1 MAGTA
6 TATYSADVWTS
17 ASSVDASQQQWEFSV
32 PVNHDSSNN
41 TISRQRS
48 KSRTSRDA
56 KSRDRG
62 SKGSRSFSMS
72 RHAYDRSHYTP
83 RGRPD
88 ASLSREE
95 IETKG
100 AQDGGNP
107 PSTNGTVKK
116 GDMTDGVGNQ
126 FDELNDENWIHRD
139 KLARIESEE
148 LQQAAILFQRR
159 PGTGSTRAGRGRSRD
174 QQKGS
179 ISGTTATTPAP
190 TEVLEPWPDLQED
203 QQTEQRRQGQETR
216 NLSPAPNPGRGDD
229 VSDEER
235 QHWDLRRPEEIAAD
249 LEFSASYMYRNPGL
263 RKSSSRIPI
272 PTASPAPLS
281 PDQIDREF
289 FMPRSRAPTNE
300 EEESPSIAMPRRAS
314 EPLTVDSASTSSP
327 PSDSRPGSRGIQLSQ
342 YAAAKKNPAKPNP
355 TNRKTS
361 APISKKTTTPRNRT
375 PSSNS
380 SQRPTTR
387 SGEVRPPTAVNRPE
401 GDPPWLA
408 TMYKPDPRL
417 PPDQQILPT
426 HARRMQQEQ
435 WVKEGKTPTT
445 YDREF
450 APLAIASDP
459 PPVQEKVEKETE
471 KPQEPEPLPPKPEGL
486 GLHPLPKSPEPGT
499 RPGTS
504 TGYSPMPKLQETPPL
519 GLSPR
524 FQTSVTAQGPPP
536 AADDKVNK
544 GCGCC
549 IVM

>member
-6 TATYSADVWTS
+6 TATYSSDVWAS
-17 ASSVDASQQQWEFSV
+17 ASNVDASQQQWEFSV
-32 PVNHDSSNN
+32 PVNHDNTSNN
-41 TISRQRS
+41 NNNSSSSRQRS

-62 SKGSRSFSMS
+62 SKGSRSSSMS
-72 RHAYDRSHYTP
+72 RHAYDRSHYTS

-95 IETKG
+95 IETNG
-100 AQDGGNP
+100 AQEGTNTP
-107 PSTNGTVKK
+107 HMNGTVKK
-116 GDMTDGVGNQ
+116 GDMKDGTGIQ
-126 FDELNDENWIHRD
+126 LGELNDENWIHRD

-174 QQKGS
+174 QQHGS

-190 TEVLEPWPDLQED
+190 TEPLEPWPDLQVD
-203 QQTEQRRQGQETR
+203 QQKKQDQD
-216 NLSPAPNPGRGDD
+216 SFAPSHVPEHGKGDD
-229 VSDEER
+229 DEER
-235 QHWDLRRPEEIAAD
+235 QHWDLRRPEEIAAE
-249 LEFSASYMYRNPGL
+249 LEYSASYMYRNPGL

-289 FMPRSRAPTNE
+289 FLPRSRAPTNE

-327 PSDSRPGSRGIQLSQ
+327 PSDSRPGSRGVLASQ
-342 YAAAKKNPAKPNP
+342 NAASKKNPAKPSP

-361 APISKKTTTPRNRT
+361 APVTKKTTTPRNRAT
-375 PSSNS
+375 SSNNT
-380 SQRPTTR
+380 RPTTR
-387 SGEVRPPTAVNRPE
+387 SGEARPPTAVNRPE

-435 WVKEGKTPTT
+435 WAKEGKTPTT

-459 PPVQEKVEKETE
+459 PALLDKIEKETE
-471 KPQEPEPLPPKPEGL
+471 KPQEPEPLKPEGL
-486 GLHPLPKSPEPGT
+486 GLHSLPKSPEPGT

-519 GLSPR
+519 GLNPR

-536 AADDKVNK
+536 AADDKVDK

>member
-32 PVNHDSSNN
+32 PVNHDSNKSS
-41 TISRQRS
+41 SRQRS

-62 SKGSRSFSMS
+62 SKGSRSSSMS
-72 RHAYDRSHYTP
+72 RHAYDRTHYTS

-100 AQDGGNP
+100 AQEGGNTP
-107 PSTNGTVKK
+107 HMNGTVKK
-116 GDMTDGVGNQ
+116 GDTKDGTGIQ
-126 FDELNDENWIHRD
+126 LNNLNEENWIHRD

-174 QQKGS
+174 QQQGS
-179 ISGTTATTPAP
+179 ISGTTATTSAP
-190 TEVLEPWPDLQED
+190 TEPLEPWPDLQED
-203 QQTEQRRQGQETR
+203 QKKQDQENR
-216 NLSPAPNPGRGDD
+216 AMSPGPDQDR
-229 VSDEER
+229 SDEER

-289 FMPRSRAPTNE
+289 FTPRSRAPTNE
-300 EEESPSIAMPRRAS
+300 EEESPSIVMPRRAS

-327 PSDSRPGSRGIQLSQ
+327 PCDSRPSSRGVQTSQ
-342 YAAAKKNPAKPNP
+342 NAAVKKIPAKPSP

-361 APISKKTTTPRNRT
+361 APNPKKTTTPRNRA
-375 PSSNS
+375 PSSNNT
-380 SQRPTTR
+380 QRPTTR
-387 SGEVRPPTAVNRPE
+387 SGEIRPTTAANRPE

-459 PPVQEKVEKETE
+459 VPVQDKADKQTE
-471 KPQEPEPLPPKPEGL
+471 KPRGPEPLKPEGL
-486 GLHPLPKSPEPGT
+486 GLHSLPKSPEPGT

-519 GLSPR
+519 GLNPR

-536 AADDKVNK
+536 AADDKVEK

>member
-6 TATYSADVWTS
+6 TATYSTDVWTS
-17 ASSVDASQQQWEFSV
+17 ASSVDGGQPQWEFSV
-32 PVNHDSSNN
+32 PVNDGNSSNN
-41 TISRQRS
+41 NSRQRS

-62 SKGSRSFSMS
+62 SKGSRSSSMS
-72 RHAYDRSHYTP
+72 RHVYDRSHHAT

-88 ASLSREE
+88 ASISREE
-95 IETKG
+95 IEAKG
-100 AQDGGNP
+100 PQDGAN
-107 PSTNGTVKK
+107 THINGTAKK
-116 GDMTDGVGNQ
+116 TEMKDGIGIKLGDM
-126 FDELNDENWIHRD
+126 NDENWIHRD

-174 QQKGS
+174 HQHQGS

-190 TEVLEPWPDLQED
+190 TEPLEPWPDFQED
-203 QQTEQRRQGQETR
+203 QQSQQKQEKQEYRTT
-216 NLSPAPNPGRGDD
+216 SPALGDNGDD
-229 VSDEER
+229 TRDEER
-235 QHWDLRRPEEIAAD
+235 QHWDLRRPEEIAAE
-249 LEFSASYMYRNPGL
+249 LEYSASYMYRNPGL

-289 FMPRSRAPTNE
+289 FLPRSRAPTNE
-300 EEESPSIAMPRRAS
+300 EDESPSIAMPRRAS
-314 EPLTVDSASTSSP
+314 EPITVDSASTSSP
-327 PSDSRPGSRGIQLSQ
+327 PSDSRPGSRGVQTSQ
-342 YAAAKKNPAKPNP
+342 NATSKKNPAKASP
-355 TNRKTS
+355 TNRKAS
-361 APISKKTTTPRNRT
+361 APLPKKTTTPRSRA
-375 PSSNS
+375 PSSNNT
-380 SQRPTTR
+380 QRPTTR
-387 SGEVRPPTAVNRPE
+387 SGEIRPPTAVNRPE

-435 WVKEGKTPTT
+435 WAKEGKTPTT

-459 PPVQEKVEKETE
+459 LPVQNKVEKATE
-471 KPQEPEPLPPKPEGL
+471 KPQEPEPPKPEGL
-486 GLHPLPKSPEPGT
+486 GLHSLPKSPEPGT

-504 TGYSPMPKLQETPPL
+504 TGYSPMPKLQDTPPT
-519 GLSPR
+519 GLTPR
-524 FQTSVTAQGPPP
+524 FNSQTVVTAQGPPP
-536 AADDKVNK
+536 QEKEPK